1 MSANALVRFCGSSHN
16 ALIAADKPHR
26 VGKNGKKYMP
36 TGFEKIQDKW
46 DGLCSYTGT
55 ANHNKNPDIRNS
67 ALCNIPSNTHT
78 WKKPSDVNPGCE

>member
-1 MSANALVRFCGSSHN
+1 
-16 ALIAADKPHR
+16 
-26 VGKNGKKYMP
+26 MP

-55 ANHNKNPDIRNS
+55 ANHNKKPDIRNS